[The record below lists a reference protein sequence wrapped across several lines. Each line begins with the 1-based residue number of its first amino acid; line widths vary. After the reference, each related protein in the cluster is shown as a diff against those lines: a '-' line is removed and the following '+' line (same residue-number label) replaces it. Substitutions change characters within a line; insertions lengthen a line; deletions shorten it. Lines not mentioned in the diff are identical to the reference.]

1 LYLFF
6 QQMARAARAM
16 RTVRKRAMATDGEG
30 NGNSGKSN
38 GGSIKEGGR
47 HSTVVAMM
55 MGMGMGTVQR
65 TQLLALQLE
74 RGG

>member
-1 LYLFF
+1 
-6 QQMARAARAM
+6 
-16 RTVRKRAMATDGEG
+16 MATDGEG